1 MSNSLVM
8 CSSAQQQ
15 KPNLSGTWT
24 LNLSASK
31 FAAPHKHEH
40 DTYMIKMKEPRLQVT
55 HVTDGRN
62 EIFTYVTDGKEHMAN
77 VPGQSAA
84 IRFKAHWDGDTLVID
99 KNEDSGDFGTTSW
112 TSRYSLSQNGKT
124 LTIIEHVTRSAFSA
138 PFDETLVYD
147 RHQP

>member
-8 CSSAQQQ
+8 GSSAQQQ
-15 KPNLSGTWT
+15 PNLSGTWT
-24 LNLSASK
+24 LDLSASK
-31 FAAPHKHEH
+31 LAAQHRREH

-55 HVTDGRN
+55 HVTDGKN
-62 EIFTYVTDGKEHMAN
+62 EIFTYVIDGKERMAN

-84 IRFKAHWDGDTLVID
+84 IRGKAYWDGDTLVIE
-99 KNEDSGDFGTTSW
+99 KNQDSGDFGTTSW

-147 RHQP
+147 RHRP